1 MLPTYARQGGA
12 LWADDFARLSA
23 AERQTII
30 TRLTVARSR
39 YYARRAGRPEPI
51 FCEVVVTPS
60 DGGGYA
66 VDPTQPARPLRKE
79 WGGNSDNTERFNS
92 PTVDTPALRAA
103 VTKLQAQMDKAKR
116 RAR

>member
-1 MLPTYARQGGA
+1 MGHQRLPDLDPPLWARRPAPRQRRFYDLEVLPTYARQGGA

-51 FCEVVVTPS
+51 FCEVVVTLYRDNL
-60 DGGGYA
+60 DGKAATVRMVILA
-66 VDPTQPARPLRKE
+66 VAAGVMIVAARR
-79 WGGNSDNTERFNS
+79 
-92 PTVDTPALRAA
+92 
-103 VTKLQAQMDKAKR
+103 
-116 RAR
+116 